1 MRVSGK
7 AALVTGGSRGLG
19 AALAREL
26 ARRGARVVIAARER
40 EPLERVAREIRA
52 AGGEAHAVVADLGR
66 KEDVYPLAGTAAAL
80 VGPVELVVH
89 NASTLGPVP
98 LRPLAETECEDL
110 ARALEVNVVG
120 PFRLTRALAGSML
133 LRGSGLVVAVTS
145 DAAVV
150 PYAAWGAYG
159 ASKAALDHLM
169 RIWAAELEGRGVR
182 VLTVDPG
189 EMDTDMHAQAMP
201 DADRGTLA
209 RPEAVAARLCD
220 LIAAADEVESGA
232 RVDLAA
238 WHRAAEALVS

>member
-1 MRVSGK
+1 MQVGGR

-19 AALAREL
+19 AALAGEL

-40 EPLERVAREIRA
+40 GPLERVAAEIRA
-52 AGGEAHAVVADLGR
+52 QGGAAHAVVADVGR

-80 VGPVELVVH
+80 VGPLDLVVH

-98 LRPLAETECEDL
+98 LRPLLETDCEDL
-110 ARALEVNVVG
+110 SRALEVNVVG

-133 LRGSGLVVAVTS
+133 LRGGGLVVAVTS
-145 DAAVV
+145 DAGVV
-150 PYAAWGAYG
+150 PYETWGAYG

-169 RIWAAELEGRGVR
+169 RIWAAELKGSGVR
-182 VLTVDPG
+182 VLSVDPG

-201 DADRGTLA
+201 GADRGGLA

-220 LIAAADEVESGA
+220 LIAACEEVESGA
-232 RVDLAA
+232 RVELAA
-238 WHRAAEALVS
+238 WPAAALAT